1 MSLAHFLVLIVE
13 KVLFCLFFAQE
24 RPFQQKDVQIT
35 QNAYN
40 EHLYPTFRVRILV
53 PVCIYIYIRVWQMR
67 HVLAPWWIWTHR
79 NIQLVVTISFT
90 IPNKSMNLHQWPFQ
104 EPKLEVPTIEKR
116 PMFQAYV
123 KGYTPKI
130 WPYMVQYLHFRIL
143 EFPLIIW
150 TYINLPY
157 PGMCPN
163 IVAWSVPICPHHP
176 SWLDIFVISHDCGL
190 YHRWWSRPLG
200 LVIPHWRF
208 NSRKN
213 PI

>member
-1 MSLAHFLVLIVE
+1 
-13 KVLFCLFFAQE
+13 
-24 RPFQQKDVQIT
+24 
-35 QNAYN
+35 
-40 EHLYPTFRVRILV
+40 
-53 PVCIYIYIRVWQMR
+53 MR

-90 IPNKSMNLHQWPFQ
+90 IPNKCMNLYQWPFQ
-104 EPKLEVPTIEKR
+104 EPKLEVPTIYK
-116 PMFQAYV
+116 AYV
-123 KGYTPKI
+123 SGLCKGIYPKI

-157 PGMCPN
+157 PGICPN

-176 SWLDIFVISHDCGL
+176 SWLDIFVISHCRL

-200 LVIPHWRF
+200 LVIPHWWF
-208 NSRKN
+208 NSHKN
-213 PI
+213 PIQSYIIYLILSIQSILIYLLIYLSIYYIYICIYIYVYIYICVWWFNHVQSPVFILIINVFSC